1 MKKKIILVVVAILVI
16 IQFIPALPDD
26 YEPNVGQ
33 TFTEVNE
40 VPIKVEAILT
50 SACYDCHS
58 HQSKWPWYSYVAP
71 FSFWIGDHVQEGR
84 KHLDFSQW
92 ANYSPKKADHKLE
105 EIVEE
110 LTEGEMPLDSYTWVH
125 SEAQLSE
132 SQKTLL
138 VDYVNSLRN

>member
-1 MKKKIILVVVAILVI
+1 MVI

-26 YEPNVGQ
+26 YEPLEGQ
-33 TFTEVNE
+33 TFAEVNE
-40 VPIKVEAILT
+40 VPIKVEAILK
-50 SACYDCHS
+50 SACYNCHS
-58 HQSKWPWYSYVAP
+58 HQSTWPWYSYVAP
-71 FSFWIGDHVQEGR
+71 FSFWVGDHVSEGR
-84 KHLDFSQW
+84 EHLDFSQW

-110 LTEGEMPLDSYTWVH
+110 VKEGEMPLDSYTWVH

-138 VDYVNSLRN
+138 FEYINSLRN